1 MYETVFS
8 PGRIGSLSLE
18 NRLVVPAMT
27 SLLSDPDGVPTE
39 EMMAYY
45 ARKSMGGWGL
55 IITENI
61 RVAPHGGA
69 SVRLPGLWEDRQ
81 IPGHRALVRRVHD
94 AGGKLCAQIYH
105 AGPQASRAVSGVQP
119 TAPSALCLS
128 GYSEVP
134 RELTEEEIRVLVA
147 DFASAA
153 RRAVEAGYDAIELHG
168 AHGYLIGR
176 FLSGRSNKRTDR
188 YGGTLEGRNQFLREI
203 LTAVRAE
210 IGPAFPLLLRLS
222 ASEYIEGGITPA
234 ETAVTAMMA
243 E

>member
-45 ARKSMGGWGL
+45 ARKAMGGWGL

-134 RELTEEEIRVLVA
+134 RALTEV
-147 DFASAA
+147 
-153 RRAVEAGYDAIELHG
+153 
-168 AHGYLIGR
+168 
-176 FLSGRSNKRTDR
+176 TD
-188 YGGTLEGRNQFLREI
+188 
-203 LTAVRAE
+203 
-210 IGPAFPLLLRLS
+210 PLGSR
-222 ASEYIEGGITPA
+222 
-234 ETAVTAMMA
+234 
-243 E
+243 